1 MLTKV
6 HMSKLH
12 FFSSSHVWMLEL
24 DHKEDWAP
32 KNWYFWVVVLEKTV
46 EGPLYKDQRVNPKRN
61 QSWIFIVSTDSE
73 AEAQILWP
81 HDVKSQLT
89 AKDCDAG
96 KDWGP
101 EGNGAAEDEIVGWIT
116 YSTDISLSKLW
127 EIVKYSEAWHAA
139 VHGVTKSQ
147 TRLSDWTTISS
158 FVTSFQGTFVGWAV
172 GVLYIFWIQVLRVRE
187 IVCCA

>member
-1 MLTKV
+1 
-6 HMSKLH
+6 MSKLH

-81 HDVKSQLT
+81 PDVKSQLIR
-89 AKDCDAG
+89 KDPDVR
-96 KDWGP
+96 KDWRQEKGTT
-101 EGNGAAEDEIVGWIT
+101 EDEMVGGIT
-116 YSTDISLSKLW
+116 DSTDMSLSKLW
-127 EIVKYSEAWHAA
+127 ELVKDRKAWHAA
-139 VHGVTKSQ
+139 INGISQ
-147 TRLSDWTTISS
+147 R
-158 FVTSFQGTFVGWAV
+158 VG
-172 GVLYIFWIQVLRVRE
+172 R
-187 IVCCA
+187 